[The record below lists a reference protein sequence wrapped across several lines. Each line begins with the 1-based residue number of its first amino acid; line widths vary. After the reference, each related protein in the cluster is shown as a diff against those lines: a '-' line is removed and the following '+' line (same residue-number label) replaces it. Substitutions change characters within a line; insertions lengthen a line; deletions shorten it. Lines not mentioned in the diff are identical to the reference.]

1 MTLDLEDLAFCFGG
15 EGRDWASVTF
25 SGHREEGGD
34 GETGYGLEGW
44 DAREACGR
52 GHFQTQAQSQPLWR
66 KAPPCW
72 ARSSSLATC
81 AARQDLP
88 APAWGKRRGQSPE
101 GGVDWCLDKV
111 RGREEAEL
119 KAEDCRPG
127 ARIEADLGADVP
139 TTSGHDVRGNRGYSG
154 PRDCQQESSVRRGL
168 MDWVSTVDVH
178 RCRTTLPL
186 PSGPRLLP
194 KGEGWRTTLGMAF
207 SGCHGNGLS
216 HPI

>member
-1 MTLDLEDLAFCFGG
+1 MTLDLEGLAFCFGG
-15 EGRDWASVTF
+15 EGRDRASVTF
-25 SGHREEGGD
+25 LGHREEGGD

-44 DAREACGR
+44 DAREACSR
-52 GHFQTQAQSQPLWR
+52 GHFQTQAQSQSLWR

-127 ARIEADLGADVP
+127 ARIEAE
-139 TTSGHDVRGNRGYSG
+139 TSGAIGASLGPGTVSRKVRSEGDSWVGCPLWTFPDAVARSPYPLVQGCFLKGKAGG
-154 PRDCQQESSVRRGL
+154 PPWGWLFLVAVETGSL
-168 MDWVSTVDVH
+168 I
-178 RCRTTLPL
+178 
-186 PSGPRLLP
+186 PSDHQHQASPQ
-194 KGEGWRTTLGMAF
+194 
-207 SGCHGNGLS
+207 
-216 HPI
+216 